1 VAGMNPETHIESVQD
16 FHAEDHSGLL
26 WNWNTLIAK
35 KPKTL
40 LLYIENNCII
50 MIYIIKYTKN
60 LLFFDAGWYCLLG
73 QTLSQTQTSGSG
85 VFFQSA
91 SFHPEHGRRFSDFR
105 FVCSDEEMEN
115 GIQ

>member
-1 VAGMNPETHIESVQD
+1 
-16 FHAEDHSGLL
+16 
-26 WNWNTLIAK
+26 
-35 KPKTL
+35 L